1 MSAEASLG
9 DGLSASVHARHRFH
23 ERSTE
28 PTDSVLAAW
37 RDGKVVDVPAPAPV
51 PRHDEMR
58 YDSVGDVVV
67 CRREDDLTTVYGLAP
82 AHLTNIHGVAVA
94 AAVDA
99 QYGTSYRS
107 GIDPANLEEVNR

>member
-1 MSAEASLG
+1 MSVESDLG
-9 DGLSASVHARHRFH
+9 KGLSASVHARHRFH

-37 RDGKVVDVPAPAPV
+37 RDGEPVDVPAAAPV

-58 YDSVGDVVV
+58 YDPVGDVVV
-67 CRREDDLTTVYGLAP
+67 CRREDDLTTVYGLAS

-99 QYGTSYRS
+99 QYGTDYRS
-107 GIDPANLEEVNR
+107 GIDAATLEDVNR